1 MRVSS
6 PLSLP
11 PSVTLAG
18 ELSEEVVG
26 GGGRWRREVAV
37 SEGRRGSVRGTVME
51 EQTFVT

>member
-1 MRVSS
+1 MGGRVSS

-18 ELSEEVVG
+18 ELREEVVR

-37 SEGRRGSVRGTVME
+37 GEGGGGV
-51 EQTFVT
+51 